1 MLGENA
7 NGLYRCICGVLFLF
21 VLLAN
26 VCLVYQGAFWDSRNV
41 IIESEIRQMKFK
53 EENNMLGLIIVMV
66 VFYAPLRVIFKL
78 AKKY

>member
-1 MLGENA
+1 MLTVSIGAYAE
-7 NGLYRCICGVLFLF
+7 CFFLL

-26 VCLVYQGAFWDSRNV
+26 VCLVYQGVFWDSRNV
-41 IIESEIRQMKFK
+41 IIESEIRQLKFK